1 MGKKRGRRWILFVL
15 TALLIAAAW
24 GSRATAQAVTPAE
37 RVEGPVYVIPIEGTI
52 DEGLAAFVE
61 RALGEARDGGA
72 VAVLLEINTFGG
84 RVDSATRIKDAV
96 TAMPV
101 PVVAFVTQRAW
112 SAGALIALGA
122 RYVAMAPGTSI
133 GAAEPR
139 PADEKTISA
148 LRKEFEAAAEA
159 RGRDPLVAGAMVDA
173 DIEIEGLVEKGQV
186 LTLSAQQAREL
197 NFIDFVGVRRAEV
210 MEAFGVVASDW
221 IDMEPN
227 WSERVAR
234 FLTDPTVSSI
244 LLTLGFLGLLTEMTS
259 PGWGVP
265 GTGGVIALALFFGAR
280 FLAGLAGYEMILLFV
295 GGLLLILLELFVIPG
310 FGVAGVAG
318 IAAILA
324 SIYFSFP
331 DAATALK
338 SLAVSLFAA
347 LVLGAVMLR
356 FLPRSRAWQH
366 LVLSTAIE
374 EAEED
379 RLFREAVE
387 QETTALAVGRV
398 GKAVTPLRPAGVIQ
412 IGDERFD
419 AMTDGEFVE
428 PGTPVRIV
436 RVEGRKIVVRR
447 LAE

>member
-1 MGKKRGRRWILFVL
+1 MGWKRGRGWFLL
-15 TALLIAAAW
+15 SLAALLIAAAW
-24 GSRATAQAVTPAE
+24 GIRAAAE
-37 RVEGPVYVIPIEGTI
+37 PVPGEELVAGPVYVIPIEGTI

-61 RALGEARDGGA
+61 RALAEARDAGA

-84 RVDSATRIKDAV
+84 RVDSATRIKDGL

-122 RYVAMAPGTSI
+122 RYIAMAPGTSI

-139 PADEKTISA
+139 PADEKVISA

-159 RGRDPLVAGAMVDA
+159 RGRDPLIAGAMVDA
-173 DIEIEGLVEKGQV
+173 DVEIEGVVEKGQV

-210 MEAFGVVASDW
+210 MEVFGVTATDLV
-221 IDMEPN
+221 DMEPN
-227 WSERVAR
+227 WAERVAR

-244 LLTLGFLGLLTEMTS
+244 LLTLGFLGLLTEITS

-265 GTGGVIALALFFGAR
+265 GTAGVTALSLFFGAR
-280 FLAGLAGYEMILLFV
+280 FLAGLAGSEMILLFFA
-295 GGLLLILLELFVIPG
+295 GLVLIALELFVIPG
-310 FGVAGVAG
+310 FGIAGVGG

-331 DAATALK
+331 DSATALK
-338 SLAVSLFAA
+338 SLALSLFAA
-347 LVLGAVMLR
+347 IVLGAVVLR
-356 FLPRSRAWQH
+356 FLPRSRAWQR
-366 LVLSTAIE
+366 LVLSATVE

-379 RLFREAVE
+379 RLFREAMELE
-387 QETTALAVGRV
+387 QIPVAVGKV
-398 GKAVTPLRPAGVIQ
+398 GKAVTPLRPAGVIDVA
-412 IGDERFD
+412 GERFD

-447 LAE
+447 LGE